1 MSGHSKWSTI
11 KHKKAAN
18 DAVKSGVFTKI
29 AGAITVAAKKGGSGD
44 PDKNFSLRLAM
55 DKARAVNMPKE
66 KIEKAIEKGVGAGDG
81 NELVELVIEGYG
93 PEGVAIIITALTDSR
108 NRTVSELKNLLE
120 KHGGRMGEPGSV
132 MYQFERVA
140 LVRAEKNISEEDELK
155 LIDMEVLDFENLEDG
170 SLITAEVENL
180 QTVTEAL
187 VNWGYPGVS
196 GEIGYKA
203 KNFIQP
209 KNQEM
214 IEEFLSF
221 ISDYDDVQ
229 EVYVNI

>member
-66 KIEKAIEKGVGAGDG
+66 KIEKAIEKGVGAGEGD
-81 NELVELVIEGYG
+81 ELVELVIEGYG

-108 NRTVSELKNLLE
+108 NRTVAEVKNLLE

-132 MYQFERVA
+132 MYQFDRVA
-140 LVRAEKNISEEDELK
+140 IIHAEKSISEEDELK
-155 LIDMEVLDFENLEDG
+155 LIELNVLDFENHEER
-170 SLITAEVENL
+170 STVIAEVDNL
-180 QTVTEAL
+180 QTVTESL
-187 VNWGYPGVS
+187 VSWGYPGVS

-203 KNFIQP
+203 KNYIQP
-209 KNQEM
+209 QNQGV
-214 IEEFLSF
+214 IEEFLSL
-221 ISDYDDVQ
+221 ISDYEDVQ
-229 EVYVNI
+229 EVYANI